1 MEKIT
6 NKPWGK
12 ENLLFQGNGYA
23 VKKITLNEGKQ
34 TSLHYHEVKHETV
47 MILSGTLDVYID
59 DKNNPAEIRSLSA
72 GEYLA
77 ISPKVIHRMSASTG
91 QVIYF
96 EAQSDHLDDVVRLN
110 DDYGRL

>member
-1 MEKIT
+1 MENIT
-6 NKPWGK
+6 VKPWGN

-47 MILSGTLDVYID
+47 MVLSGTLHIYID
-59 DKNNPAEIRSLSA
+59 DKSNPSENLALGA
-72 GEYLA
+72 GDSLA
-77 ISPKVIHRMSASTG
+77 ISPNVIHRMSAATG
-91 QVIYF
+91 QVVYF
-96 EAQSDHLDDVVRLN
+96 EAQTDHLKDVVRLN

>member
-1 MEKIT
+1 MENIT
-6 NKPWGK
+6 IKPWGN
-12 ENLLFQGNGYA
+12 ENLLFQGHGYA
-23 VKKITLNEGKQ
+23 VKKITLTEGKQ

-47 MILSGTLDVYID
+47 MVLSGTLEVLID
-59 DKNNPAEIRSLSA
+59 DNNNPAEILTLRA

-77 ISPKVIHRMSASTG
+77 ISPKVIHRMSATTG

-96 EAQSDHLDDVVRLN
+96 EAQSDHLNDVIRLN